1 MVHLGTCRW
10 KNVLLRPCAVL
21 LYWFSSSAHLTSVTI
36 TLGTSVEFAGLG
48 VTVGFAGCVFAGR
61 GDRFQTRAVY
71 DKQSQ
76 QYILMPFD
84 SRASSVGLEIFLL
97 TSAELSNALCQC
109 ERQFKRQAG
118 EAVIQSEVL
127 RISPGSSSFSNYPPA
142 GILAALDNNGCP
154 GVRLSPLK
162 CGWRA
167 PTWGAG
173 TGKCLLFLLCH
184 LRSTTPEPNVCAHVD
199 FRKTLHPSSYVWCDN
214 QTCSLKVL
222 MCFRIQRNYQMW
234 GMCLV
239 INKSVKRHC

>member
-1 MVHLGTCRW
+1 MMVRLGTCRW
-10 KNVLLRPCAVL
+10 KGVLFRPRAVL
-21 LYWFSSSAHLTSVTI
+21 LHWFSSSAHLTSVAI
-36 TLGTSVEFAGLG
+36 MLSTSVEFAGLG
-48 VTVGFAGCVFAGR
+48 VTVCFAGGVFAGR
-61 GDRFQTRAVY
+61 GDGFQTQAVY

-142 GILAALDNNGCP
+142 GILAVLDNNGCP

-162 CGWRA
+162 CGWRE
-167 PTWGAG
+167 PT
-173 TGKCLLFLLCH
+173 
-184 LRSTTPEPNVCAHVD
+184 
-199 FRKTLHPSSYVWCDN
+199 
-214 QTCSLKVL
+214 
-222 MCFRIQRNYQMW
+222 
-234 GMCLV
+234 
-239 INKSVKRHC
+239 

>member
-1 MVHLGTCRW
+1 M
-10 KNVLLRPCAVL
+10 LLCWL
-21 LYWFSSSAHLTSVTI
+21 SSSAHLTSVTI
-36 TLGTSVEFAGLG
+36 MLSTSVEYAGLG
-48 VTVGFAGCVFAGR
+48 VTVCFAGCVCLLAEAIHSKT
-61 GDRFQTRAVY
+61 QAVY

-142 GILAALDNNGCP
+142 SILAVLDNNGCP

-162 CGWRA
+162 CGWRE
-167 PTWGAG
+167 PT
-173 TGKCLLFLLCH
+173 
-184 LRSTTPEPNVCAHVD
+184 
-199 FRKTLHPSSYVWCDN
+199 
-214 QTCSLKVL
+214 
-222 MCFRIQRNYQMW
+222 
-234 GMCLV
+234 
-239 INKSVKRHC
+239 